1 MIYWKK
7 SRVEQPLL
15 PIVVLPVRQEVIK
28 NTQSVFPMEKSVAS
42 DVAPPTPETSTQ
54 EEVPEVPINQTGAE
68 KGRAE
73 PNEAFF
79 GSLLLFCLALS
90 LFSATGYF
98 GFVGYRYFKRVQT
111 EKAIPS
117 LEALPKAEVVASIP
131 ETPDPNRENSAET
144 VAPAA
149 DPSTPT
155 VVDRKTLALK
165 VLNGGAAKGVAG
177 TYAEKLKAAGF
188 AKTVVGNT
196 FGDYTGQTLYYAKG
210 QSVEADVIKA
220 EVMKTYPTITVK
232 EASSGDKDALAAT
245 YVLIL
250 GR

>member
-1 MIYWKK
+1 MDEVEKK
-7 SRVEQPLL
+7 MPESVSTED
-15 PIVVLPVRQEVIK
+15 PIVAEPIALG
-28 NTQSVFPMEKSVAS
+28 
-42 DVAPPTPETSTQ
+42 TS
-54 EEVPEVPINQTGAE
+54 PDAE

-90 LFSATGYF
+90 LLSATGYF
-98 GFVGYRYFKRVQT
+98 GFAGYRYFRQVQA

-117 LEALPKAEVVASIP
+117 IDSLPKAEVAAVVPESVPASPAKP
-131 ETPDPNRENSAET
+131 ETQPAESAEK
-144 VAPAA
+144 PA
-149 DPSTPT
+149 DP
-155 VVDRKTLALK
+155 VDKKTLVLK

-177 TYAEKLKAAGF
+177 TYGEKLKTAGF
-188 AKTVVGNT
+188 TKTTVGNS

-210 QSVEADVIKA
+210 QSTGADAIKE
-220 EVMKTYPTITVK
+220 EVLKTYPAVAVK
-232 EASSGDKDALAAT
+232 EAPAGDKDATAAT

>member
-1 MIYWKK
+1 MDEVEKK
-7 SRVEQPLL
+7 
-15 PIVVLPVRQEVIK
+15 I
-28 NTQSVFPMEKSVAS
+28 
-42 DVAPPTPETSTQ
+42 
-54 EEVPEVPINQTGAE
+54 PEVVSTEDPVIAEPLAVGTLPDPE

-90 LFSATGYF
+90 LLSATGYF
-98 GFVGYRYFKRVQT
+98 GFAGYRYFKQVQA

-117 LEALPKAEVVASIP
+117 LDSLPKAEVAAVVPESTSTSSTKP
-131 ETPDPNRENSAET
+131 ETQSAET
-144 VAPAA
+144 TEKPAA
-149 DPSTPT
+149 A
-155 VVDRKTLALK
+155 VDKKTLVLK

-177 TYAEKLKAAGF
+177 TYGEKLKAAGF
-188 AKTVVGNT
+188 TKTTVGNS

-210 QSVEADVIKA
+210 QSAEADAIKE
-220 EVMKTYPTITVK
+220 EVVKTYPALVVK
-232 EASSGDKDALAAT
+232 EAPAGDKDATVAT